1 MTKTR
6 YERAKEYINNMIDGS
21 WSELCFEMSG
31 TEWAQVLRDI
41 ADEIED

>member
-1 MTKTR
+1 MIKAR

-21 WSELCFEMSG
+21 WSALCFEMSG
-31 TEWAQVLRDI
+31 TEWAYVLRNI